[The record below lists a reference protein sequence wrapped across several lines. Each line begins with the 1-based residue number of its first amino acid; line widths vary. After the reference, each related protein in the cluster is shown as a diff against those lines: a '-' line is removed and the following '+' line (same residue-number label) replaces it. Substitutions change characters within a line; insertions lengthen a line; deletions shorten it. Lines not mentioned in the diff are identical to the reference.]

1 MYARYLGIDFTSL
14 PTVRLVSGQSLNH
27 AKSLLMGDSQ
37 FSALK
42 VTEVRLVQPKKA
54 RQPILETVL
63 PMATEVRPVQ
73 PIKVRSPIEVTELGM
88 VTEDRLTQ
96 PSKALS
102 QIHTVPSLMATAVQL
117 GISPLNLYATLP
129 IYTIPSGLL
138 SYHGVFANAAP
149 PIKETESGIVTEVR
163 PEQPQKA
170 QLPIDV
176 TESGMGTKVKP
187 VQPSK
192 ALLPIE
198 VAETGMVTEVKLL

>member
-1 MYARYLGIDFTSL
+1 M
-14 PTVRLVSGQSLNH
+14 
-27 AKSLLMGDSQ
+27 
-37 FSALK
+37 
-42 VTEVRLVQPKKA
+42 TEVKPEQPAKA
-54 RQPILETVL
+54 QGLIETE
-63 PMATEVRPVQ
+63 PSFMTTEVPQ
-73 PIKVRSPIEVTELGM
+73 
-88 VTEDRLTQ
+88 
-96 PSKALS
+96 
-102 QIHTVPSLMATAVQL
+102 

>member
-1 MYARYLGIDFTSL
+1 
-14 PTVRLVSGQSLNH
+14 
-27 AKSLLMGDSQ
+27 MGDSQ

-117 GISPLNLYATLP
+117 GILPLNLYATFP
-129 IYTIPSGLL
+129 I
-138 SYHGVFANAAP
+138 
-149 PIKETESGIVTEVR
+149 
-163 PEQPQKA
+163 
-170 QLPIDV
+170 
-176 TESGMGTKVKP
+176 
-187 VQPSK
+187 
-192 ALLPIE
+192 
-198 VAETGMVTEVKLL
+198 